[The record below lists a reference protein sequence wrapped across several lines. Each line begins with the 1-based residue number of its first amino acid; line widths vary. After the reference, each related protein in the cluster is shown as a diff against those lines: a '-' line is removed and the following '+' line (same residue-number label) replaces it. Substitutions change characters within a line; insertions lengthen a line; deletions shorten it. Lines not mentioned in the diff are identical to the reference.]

1 MRLNNKIDKLVILVI
16 DRWLIIV
23 EWWYKLWMSMMSY
36 DNYYILYDWLW
47 CCDNNRIINEIYDWS
62 IRNDRLDWLFNNSI
76 LVVLI

>member
-1 MRLNNKIDKLVILVI
+1 LNNKIDKLVILVI

-47 CCDNNRIINEIYDWS
+47 CYDNNRIINEIYDWS